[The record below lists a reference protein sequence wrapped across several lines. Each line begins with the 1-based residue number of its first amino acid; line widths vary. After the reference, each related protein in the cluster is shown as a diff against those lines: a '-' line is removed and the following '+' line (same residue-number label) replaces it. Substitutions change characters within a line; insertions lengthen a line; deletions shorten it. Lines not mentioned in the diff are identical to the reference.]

1 MNGRVGQ
8 VTRRRIARP
17 RGTPRHLFVES
28 DDVPAISPG
37 RVRALL
43 RGYPRRPLLRRLVPR
58 RHPHIPPRDALEPR
72 ALLPPPLVDVARVLQ
87 LWRHP
92 PLTPLGAFLP
102 STLVPL
108 GVPTDVPEG
117 ANLRAREPV
126 AIVLK
131 VSPFL
136 PPARRGGVNVPRAD
150 GRLTLRTGDWVVGSR
165 GSVRPPRAPLPQS
178 LVPHAVP
185 PPTLVDAPVHPK
197 VRAAFPVIAAD
208 VLRVVSVIDEFL
220 RVEVRR
226 VPPPGAIL
234 PSPRVPRE
242 PVIRVPHLERHPHV
256 AIAAVAV
263 ERAVLVPPRVN
274 IRVDARGDPTL
285 RSVLPSTRVGARRRE
300 GAGALRGDGGVEGV
314 HASRHVLRGSAEVV
328 LVSTPGRSDPRGVVV
343 CVFRGGT
350 VRLVC
355 RGAVIADDGIRR
367 GRGPDAVGGLL
378 GAVAVRAPILPS
390 ALVQTGFRRV
400 R

>member
-1 MNGRVGQ
+1 M
-8 VTRRRIARP
+8 
-17 RGTPRHLFVES
+17 
-28 DDVPAISPG
+28 
-37 RVRALL
+37 
-43 RGYPRRPLLRRLVPR
+43 
-58 RHPHIPPRDALEPR
+58 
-72 ALLPPPLVDVARVLQ
+72 
-87 LWRHP
+87 
-92 PLTPLGAFLP
+92 
-102 STLVPL
+102 PL
-108 GVPTDVPEG
+108 GVPADVPEG

-126 AIVLK
+126 AVVLK
-131 VSPFL
+131 RRPFL
-136 PPARRGGVNVPRAD
+136 PPARRGGVDVPRAD
-150 GRLTLRTGDWVVGSR
+150 RRLTLRTGDWVVGSR

-226 VPPPGAIL
+226 VSPPGAIL

-256 AIAAVAV
+256 TIAAVAV

-274 IRVDARGDPTL
+274 IRVDARGDPTF
-285 RSVLPSTRVGARRRE
+285 RAVLPSTRVGARRRK
-300 GAGALRGDGGVEGV
+300 ARGPFAAMEASKASMRRAMYFAVRLKSSSSRRLGGRIP
-314 HASRHVLRGSAEVV
+314 ASS
-328 LVSTPGRSDPRGVVV
+328 SSSSV
-343 CVFRGGT
+343 CVFVFRGGT
-350 VRLVC
+350 GRLVF
-355 RGAVIADDGIRR
+355 RGAFIADDGVRR

>member
-1 MNGRVGQ
+1 M
-8 VTRRRIARP
+8 
-17 RGTPRHLFVES
+17 
-28 DDVPAISPG
+28 
-37 RVRALL
+37 
-43 RGYPRRPLLRRLVPR
+43 
-58 RHPHIPPRDALEPR
+58 
-72 ALLPPPLVDVARVLQ
+72 
-87 LWRHP
+87 
-92 PLTPLGAFLP
+92 
-102 STLVPL
+102 
-108 GVPTDVPEG
+108 
-117 ANLRAREPV
+117 
-126 AIVLK
+126 
-131 VSPFL
+131 
-136 PPARRGGVNVPRAD
+136 
-150 GRLTLRTGDWVVGSR
+150 
-165 GSVRPPRAPLPQS
+165 
-178 LVPHAVP
+178 
-185 PPTLVDAPVHPK
+185 DAPVHPK

-226 VPPPGAIL
+226 VSPPGAIL

-263 ERAVLVPPRVN
+263 ERAVLVPARVN
-274 IRVDARGDPTL
+274 IRGDARGIPTF
-285 RSVLPSTRVGARRRE
+285 RAVLPSTRVGARRRE